1 MHLIGLLSIILRY
14 NGFAKIQKDVVDQ
27 TGSRSPNSDCYLFG
41 CKFSFGKC
49 FRTSSRSSHWT
60 GRYQLFH
67 TIYFSLHITIQSR
80 NGLWLLCRIKDDTS
94 KWWFFMICGQLM
106 RHLFTKPFHLSNL
119 LQMPNDCRMIY
130 IQFFDNFM
138 CSCKRIGFDDCSQL
152 VVVCFWWLATILL
165 IFKLLCSLQNF
176 LNQQQF
182 LGQMHCWCCEL
193 SLMLYDLFWTQIK
206 KNRSNFAL

>member
-94 KWWFFMICGQLM
+94 KWCFFMICGQLM
-106 RHLFTKPFHLSNL
+106 SISFFHSMN
-119 LQMPNDCRMIY
+119 
-130 IQFFDNFM
+130 
-138 CSCKRIGFDDCSQL
+138 
-152 VVVCFWWLATILL
+152 
-165 IFKLLCSLQNF
+165 QNF
-176 LNQQQF
+176 F
-182 LGQMHCWCCEL
+182 LKRFELVFKCTSCCPQCFIFFHY
-193 SLMLYDLFWTQIK
+193 SLAKLPH
-206 KNRSNFAL
+206 